1 MEQFDRFSSIKES
14 LSTAQSILIALPKNP
29 NYDRVAAGLALY
41 LSLKKAGR
49 QVSIASPE
57 QMTVEFSSLVGVDKI
72 KTKPEGKN
80 LTISFD
86 YLEDSIEKVSY
97 NIEGGK
103 FNLVIQPKEGFPPLS
118 SDKVEYSYSGGQAD
132 LVLTIGVRSIEDL
145 GALYKDNQGL
155 FDKAKI
161 IDISIEEE
169 ASLSEKI
176 TQLIADLRL
185 PADVDIVSNL
195 LGGIERATGNFSSP
209 KTNAGTFE
217 AAAFCLRI
225 GARRITRRF
234 PGPPKPKPKVPLEP
248 MPAGVS
254 ATKSPEESPEEP
266 TGEIPQQTPSPD
278 WLEPKIYKGNTR
290 V

>member
-1 MEQFDRFSSIKES
+1 MEEFNQFSSIRES
-14 LSTAQSILIALPKNP
+14 LATAQSIFIALPKNP
-29 NYDRVAAGLALY
+29 NYDRVAASLALF

-49 QVSIASPE
+49 KVSIASPQE
-57 QMTVEFSSLVGVDKI
+57 MTVEFSSLVGVDKI
-72 KTKPEGKN
+72 KTKSEGRN
-80 LTISFD
+80 LKISFD

-103 FNLVIQPKEGFPPLS
+103 FNLVIQPKDGFPPLS
-118 SDKVEYSYSGGQAD
+118 SDEVEYSYGEGQAD

-145 GALYKDNQGL
+145 GFLYKDNRGL
-155 FDKAKI
+155 FDRAKV
-161 IDISIEEE
+161 IDINIEEE

-176 TQLIADLRL
+176 TRLIADLRL
-185 PADVDIVSNL
+185 PTDVDIASNL

-217 AAAFCLRI
+217 AAAFCLRL
-225 GARRITRRF
+225 GARRITRKF
-234 PGPPKPKPKVPLEP
+234 PGPQRPKPKVPLEP

-254 ATKSPEESPEEP
+254 ATKSPEEP
-266 TGEIPQQTPSPD
+266 PSSD
-278 WLEPKIYKGNTR
+278 WLGPKIYKGDTR